1 MWPQFSVEL
10 VEINTVAR
18 RRASSP
24 FHTSTV
30 VAGKSV
36 FEICRKGKVDFTG
49 SLKQYLL
56 APDINNTRQ
65 TGDRSFIAVAILT
78 IVKAEKEV
86 KMVFISTITAFLMT
100 AFSLAELGDGFGM
113 FFDMYLLGMGWT
125 ETSVIISGILRGV
138 VDLSLKGFVGDIID
152 KTHRDRRIF
161 LGAASLAVAAS
172 SCMVFFVNGADDVD
186 KAIVYIVRSLESVAL
201 AFLGPAFG
209 AVTLSAFGPELFDKM
224 QVQRELVSHAGS
236 ILSAALSGVVAWYM
250 YPNIQI
256 LFLLPTIFAMS
267 AIFFVRFIPRG
278 DPLMGRGF
286 HATTEKRDEQGCVVD
301 THKDEPEPEAASYW
315 DVFLDKRILW
325 IIVADI
331 FHVLAEANV
340 GLVFNETLADVGTY
354 SSNNVYD
361 DDVAEYANYS
371 NTNGDDDGNEA
382 VMSRNAIPLLAT
394 AGSAAQIV
402 MIAGT
407 FLVGYLTEK
416 GWGRKPFYVAHLCVH
431 PVRVALLLVCLYT
444 NAGNAWLVSTEFV
457 GGLTGAFGIVNAFMR
472 ADILFGSGRF
482 NVVGTFY
489 AVGNN
494 FALDIWQSHD
504 FILLSSVDG
513 FQATIRGIAATSSS
527 YIGAYILE
535 NNGPITA
542 LMISFWIAII
552 PPIIGAIFV
561 PETLGMRQVDFNEE
575 KNEEKIQRALSR
587 EEDGGGLGGKIL
599 SMLSGDY
606 EDFADTDS
614 SKGHDDYVEMTKNE
628 STAIPEKGEP
638 KKSNGELV

>member
-1 MWPQFSVEL
+1 
-10 VEINTVAR
+10 
-18 RRASSP
+18 
-24 FHTSTV
+24 
-30 VAGKSV
+30 
-36 FEICRKGKVDFTG
+36 
-49 SLKQYLL
+49 
-56 APDINNTRQ
+56 
-65 TGDRSFIAVAILT
+65 
-78 IVKAEKEV
+78 
-86 KMVFISTITAFLMT
+86 MVFISTITSFLMT

-113 FFDMYLLGMGWT
+113 FFDMYLLGMGWS

-152 KTHRDRRIF
+152 KTHYDRRIF

-172 SCMVFFVNGADDVD
+172 SCMVFFVSGATDSD
-186 KAIVYIVRSLESVAL
+186 KTIVYIVRSVESIAL

-256 LFLLPTIFAMS
+256 LFLLPTAFAMS

-286 HATTEKRDEQGCVVD
+286 HATTEKRDDQGCVVD
-301 THKDEPEPEAASYW
+301 THKDEPEPDAASYW
-315 DVFLDKRILW
+315 DVFSDKRILW
-325 IIVADI
+325 IIVADV

-354 SSNNVYD
+354 SSNNDDAYD
-361 DDVAEYANYS
+361 DD
-371 NTNGDDDGNEA
+371 GDDNANDA

-407 FLVGYLTEK
+407 FMVGYLTEK

-431 PVRVALLLVCLYT
+431 PVRVALLILCLHT
-444 NAGNAWLVSTEFV
+444 NAGSAWLVSTEFV

-482 NVVGTFY
+482 NVVGTFSH
-489 AVGNN
+489 VVD
-494 FALDIWQSHD
+494 DIS
-504 FILLSSVDG
+504 LLAYMFSFLSVCLIDG

-535 NNGPITA
+535 NNGPVTA

-575 KNEEKIQRALSR
+575 KKEEKIQRVLSR
-587 EEDGGGLGGKIL
+587 EEDNGGLGGRIL

-606 EDFADTDS
+606 EDVPTNES
-614 SKGHDDYVEMTKNE
+614 SKSHEDYVEMKEKSTTEPIDESNTKD
-628 STAIPEKGEP
+628 
-638 KKSNGELV
+638 GELV